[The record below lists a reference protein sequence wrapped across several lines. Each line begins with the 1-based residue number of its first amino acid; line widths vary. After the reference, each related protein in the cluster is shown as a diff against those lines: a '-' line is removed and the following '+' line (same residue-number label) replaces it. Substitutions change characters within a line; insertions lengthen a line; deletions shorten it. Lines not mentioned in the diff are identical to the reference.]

1 MQNKKE
7 KIDYELE
14 AVPRDGLSLTIKIRC
29 PICMELVSPV
39 GEPVSLSYMNDRH
52 KEATANGYMF
62 LRPGEHGCAKN

>member
-1 MQNKKE
+1 MQSKKE

-14 AVPRDGLSLTIKIRC
+14 AVPKDSLSLAIKIRC
-29 PICMELVSPV
+29 PICGELVSPV
-39 GEPVSLSYMNDRH
+39 GVPISLNYMNDRH